1 MAYGQ
6 VWAEAGVVADG
17 RVWGKAGI
25 GVGCPGEVAYADA
38 VHPIEHLRYVARSS
52 GVGQESLVRETAGAL
67 LSFGHD
73 PAALVTTCRRMLA
86 RQPSSG
92 PLMWLA
98 ARVLTAA
105 DPRSEVR
112 ACMQAIAEDRTARF
126 LSRELPVEAAVCV
139 LGWPDLIGRALRL
152 RGDLRVLVVDVLGE
166 GHHLARRLSEQDGW
180 VDEVAGSGL
189 GAAAASADVV
199 LLETA
204 AVGPEGFL
212 AVAGSRAAAAVARAA
227 EVPVWL
233 VAGTGTVLPGPMWG
247 TLLKRAVGMVEA
259 WEADEE
265 VVPLALADRVAG
277 PDGLISV
284 SEAISD
290 TDCPVAPE
298 LFCAVI

>member
-1 MAYGQ
+1 M
-6 VWAEAGVVADG
+6 
-17 RVWGKAGI
+17 
-25 GVGCPGEVAYADA
+25 
-38 VHPIEHLRYVARSS
+38 HPIEHLRYVARSS

-73 PAALVTTCRRMLA
+73 PAGLVTTCRRMLA

-98 ARVLTAA
+98 SRVLTAA

-112 ACMQAIAEDRTARF
+112 ACMEAIAEDRTARL
-126 LSRELPVEAAVCV
+126 LSRELPVEASVCV

-166 GHHLARRLSEQDGW
+166 GHHLVRRLSEQDSW
-180 VDEVAGSGL
+180 VDEVSESGL

-204 AVGPEGFL
+204 AVGPDAFL
-212 AVAGSRAAAAVARAA
+212 AVAGSRAAAAVAHAA
-227 EVPVWL
+227 GVPVWL
-233 VAGTGTVLPGPMWG
+233 TAGTGTVLPGPMWDS
-247 TLLKRAVGMVEA
+247 LIERALGMVEA
-259 WEADEE
+259 WDADEE
-265 VVPLALADRVAG
+265 VVPLELVDQVAG
-277 PDGLISV
+277 PDGLVSV
-284 SEAISD
+284 AEAISS

-298 LFCAVI
+298 LFCAAI

>member
-1 MAYGQ
+1 MADDRI
-6 VWAEAGVVADG
+6 A
-17 RVWGKAGI
+17 
-25 GVGCPGEVAYADA
+25 VAYADA

-52 GVGQESLVRETAGAL
+52 GVSQGALVRETAGAL
-67 LSFGHD
+67 ASFGRD
-73 PAALVTTCRRMLA
+73 PAGLVTACRRMLT

-105 DPRSEVR
+105 DPQSEVR
-112 ACMQAIAEDRTARF
+112 ACVQAVAEDRTVRH
-126 LSRELPVEAAVCV
+126 LSRELPVEAAISV
-139 LGWPDLIGRALRL
+139 LGWPDLIGSALRL

-166 GHHLARRLSEQDGW
+166 GHHLVRRLSDQDGW
-180 VDEVAGSGL
+180 VDEVAESGL

-212 AVAGSRAAAAVARAA
+212 AVAGSRAAAAVAQAA

-233 VAGTGTVLPGPMWG
+233 AAGRGTVLPRPMWES
-247 TLLKRAVGMVEA
+247 LIERALGMVEA

-265 VVPLALADRVAG
+265 VVPLALVDQVVG
-277 PDGLISV
+277 PDGLV
-284 SEAISD
+284 SADELSGSS
-290 TDCPVAPE
+290 DCPVAPE
-298 LFCAVI
+298 LFCAVV

>member
-1 MAYGQ
+1 M
-6 VWAEAGVVADG
+6 D
-17 RVWGKAGI
+17 RI
-25 GVGCPGEVAYADA
+25 AYAWA

-73 PAALVTTCRRMLA
+73 PAGLVTTCRRMLA

-98 ARVLTAA
+98 SRVLTAA

-112 ACMQAIAEDRTARF
+112 ACMEAIAEDRTARL
-126 LSRELPVEAAVCV
+126 LSRELPVEVSVCV

-166 GHHLARRLSEQDGW
+166 GHHLVRRLSEQDSW
-180 VDEVAGSGL
+180 VDEVSESGL

-204 AVGPEGFL
+204 AVGPDGFL
-212 AVAGSRAAAAVARAA
+212 AVAGSRAAAAVAHAA
-227 EVPVWL
+227 DVPVWL
-233 VAGTGTVLPGPMWG
+233 VAGKGTVLPGPMWDS
-247 TLLKRAVGMVEA
+247 LIERALGMVDA

-265 VVPLALADRVAG
+265 VVPLALVDQVAG
-277 PDGLISV
+277 PDGLVSV
-284 SEAISD
+284 SEAVSS
-290 TDCPVAPE
+290 TDCPVTPE
-298 LFCAVI
+298 LFCSAI

>member
-1 MAYGQ
+1 MIRSRSHTL
-6 VWAEAGVVADG
+6 W
-17 RVWGKAGI
+17 
-25 GVGCPGEVAYADA
+25 A

-52 GVGQESLVRETAGAL
+52 GVGQEALVRETAGAL

-73 PAALVTTCRRMLA
+73 PAGLVTTCRRMLA

-98 ARVLTAA
+98 SRVLTAG

-112 ACMQAIAEDRTARF
+112 ACMQAIAEDRTARL

-139 LGWPDLIGRALRL
+139 LGWPDLVGGALRL

-166 GHHLARRLSEQDGW
+166 GHHLVRRLSEQDGW
-180 VDEVAGSGL
+180 VDEVAESGL
-189 GAAAASADVV
+189 GAAAASAEVV

-212 AVAGSRAAAAVARAA
+212 AVSGSRAAAAVAQAA
-227 EVPVWL
+227 GVPVWL
-233 VAGTGTVLPGPMWG
+233 VAGRGTILPGPMWDS
-247 TLLKRAVGMVEA
+247 LIERALGMVEA

-265 VVPLALADRVAG
+265 VVPLALVDRVAG
-277 PDGLISV
+277 PNGLVSV
-284 SEAISD
+284 PEAVSS

-298 LFCAVI
+298 LFCAAI

>member
-1 MAYGQ
+1 M
-6 VWAEAGVVADG
+6 
-17 RVWGKAGI
+17 
-25 GVGCPGEVAYADA
+25 PGLTMTCSPIIAVAYALA

-73 PAALVTTCRRMLA
+73 PAGLVTTCRRMLA

-98 ARVLTAA
+98 SRVLTAA

-112 ACMQAIAEDRTARF
+112 ACMEAISEDRTARL
-126 LSRELPVEAAVCV
+126 LSRQLPVEAAVCV
-139 LGWPDLIGRALRL
+139 LGWPDQIGRALRI

-166 GHHLARRLSEQDGW
+166 GRQLARRLSEQDGW
-180 VDEVAGSGL
+180 VDEVPESGL
-189 GAAAASADVV
+189 GAAAASASVV

-204 AVGPEGFL
+204 AVGPDGFL
-212 AVAGSRAAAAVARAA
+212 AVAGSRAAAAVAQAA
-227 EVPVWL
+227 GVPVWL
-233 VAGTGTVLPGPMWG
+233 VSGKGTVLPGPMWDS
-247 TLLKRAVGMVEA
+247 LIERALGMVEA

-265 VVPLALADRVAG
+265 IVPLALADRVAG
-277 PDGLISV
+277 PDGLSSV
-284 SEAISD
+284 AEAVAS

-298 LFCAVI
+298 LFCAAI

>member
-1 MAYGQ
+1 
-6 VWAEAGVVADG
+6 VADDQI
-17 RVWGKAGI
+17 A
-25 GVGCPGEVAYADA
+25 VAYALA

-73 PAALVTTCRRMLA
+73 PAGLVTTCRRMLA

-98 ARVLTAA
+98 SRVLTAA

-112 ACMQAIAEDRTARF
+112 ACMEAISDDKTARL
-126 LSRELPVEAAVCV
+126 LSRQLPVEASVCV

-166 GHHLARRLSEQDGW
+166 GQHFVRRLSEQDGW
-180 VDEVAGSGL
+180 VDEVAESGL

-204 AVGPEGFL
+204 AVGPDGCL
-212 AVAGSRAAAAVARAA
+212 AVAGSRAAAAVAHAA
-227 EVPVWL
+227 GVPVWL
-233 VAGTGTVLPGPMWG
+233 VAGRGTVLPGPMWDS
-247 TLLKRAVGMVEA
+247 LIERALGMVEA
-259 WEADEE
+259 WDADEE
-265 VVPLALADRVAG
+265 VVPLALVDKVAG
-277 PDGLISV
+277 PDGLV
-284 SEAISD
+284 TVAEAISS
-290 TDCPVAPE
+290 TDCPVTPE
-298 LFCAVI
+298 LFCAAI